1 MVSFTVI
8 LFVLVLQ
15 FLAKY
20 MEDLFGKGI
29 ETAVLGKIF
38 VYACMTLV
46 PLAIPLGVLLAS
58 LLTMGNLG
66 ERYELAAMKSSGIG
80 LFRTM
85 APLTNVTVL
94 TTIFSLVF
102 SFYIMPG
109 SNLKLYTLL
118 FDVGNVKPTFAL
130 KGGHFY
136 DGVDGMVIHSTE
148 IDREADIVYGIKIFD
163 HTDQVGNNRITL
175 AERGKMVQSIES
187 GHLLM
192 TLWDGVIHESVRK
205 DPNEKKK
212 NQYQRFYFD
221 TLQYKVT
228 LSGFDLEKSDEN
240 TFANH
245 HYMLNIQELYAAA
258 DSMGGRI
265 DKYKDDLQDYVR
277 KYIHVDST
285 GESARLQDLARDSIR
300 RDSLARLGTVP
311 EGKKKFMKGMKGD
324 SLVRQMSAA
333 DTTEFGADGRIEP
346 DTAKAIHAWFPDLEP
361 QELMNKA
368 IQQARSVKNYAGII
382 MDRVD
387 REGLKI
393 RKFEIEIHNR
403 WMLPTSCLVFLFLGA
418 PLGAIIRKGGIGL
431 PVIFSILFFILF
443 YILMIQGKKFA
454 RDEIMPV
461 WAGVWLP
468 ILVMSPLALFFT
480 YQSATDSKVLYTQS
494 WYSIYRKTLG
504 RLPFLR
510 RKNKAPQRS
519 TMSIEEM
526 IIRREKDKQDA
537 RDAIEEAERHKKN

>member
-1 MVSFTVI
+1 VVSFTVI

-29 ETAVLGKIF
+29 DSAVLGKIF
-38 VYACMTLV
+38 LYSCMTLV

-85 APLTNVTVL
+85 APLINVTIL
-94 TTIFSLVF
+94 TTLFSLVF

-118 FDVGNVKPTFAL
+118 FDVSNVKPTFAL

-136 DGVDGMVIHSTE
+136 NGVDGMVIHSTS
-148 IDREADIVYGIKIFD
+148 IDREADLVYGIKIFD
-163 HTDQVGNNRITL
+163 HSDQVGNNRITL
-175 AERGKMVQSIES
+175 AERGKMVQSKES
-187 GHLLM
+187 GQLLM
-192 TLWDGVIHESVRK
+192 TLWDGVIHESLIK
-205 DPNEKKK
+205 NPNDKKK

-221 TLQYKVT
+221 TLQYKVA

-245 HYMLNIQELYAAA
+245 HYMLNILELYAAV
-258 DSMGGRI
+258 DSMYGRT
-265 DKYKDDLQDYVR
+265 DKYIEDLENYVI
-277 KYIHVDST
+277 KYVHLDST
-285 GESARLQDLARDSIR
+285 AEETQLDKLRQDSIR
-300 RDSLARLGTVP
+300 RDSLARDSVP
-311 EGKKKFMKGMKGD
+311 GKKFMKGPQGD
-324 SLVRQMSAA
+324 SMVRHAAVA
-333 DTTEFGADGRIEP
+333 DTTDFGPDGKIEP
-346 DTAKAIHAWFPDLEP
+346 DTAKAIYAWFPDLDPE
-361 QELMNKA
+361 ELVNKA

-393 RKFEIEIHNR
+393 RKFEIEVNNR

-454 RDEIMPV
+454 RDEIMPI

-468 ILVMSPLALFFT
+468 ILVMAPLALFFT

-494 WYSIYRKTLG
+494 WYTLYRKTLG

-510 RKNKAPQRS
+510 KKNKEPDRS

-526 IIRREKDKQDA
+526 IIRRERDKTNA
-537 RDAIEEAERHKKN
+537 REAIEEAEKLKKR